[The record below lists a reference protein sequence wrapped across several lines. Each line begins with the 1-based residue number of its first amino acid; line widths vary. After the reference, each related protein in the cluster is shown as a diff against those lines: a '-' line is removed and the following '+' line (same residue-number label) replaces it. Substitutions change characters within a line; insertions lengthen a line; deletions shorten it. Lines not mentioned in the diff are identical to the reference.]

1 MARGGSLGCVAGPR
15 ICATSLGGTMKPA
28 RALLLVG
35 IMLPSVS
42 HVSAQVRP
50 AATGVDYTVVLKR
63 QLRSLVTA
71 QETYWADH
79 GTYTTDVSA
88 LGIYKPRGA
97 ATDSV
102 WIQVIQ
108 AGGRSWWGRAIHCG
122 RRGKSCGIYVG
133 QMEDFTAPP
142 ATDAAKA
149 QPQH

>member
-1 MARGGSLGCVAGPR
+1 MLFRS
-15 ICATSLGGTMKPA
+15 PA
-28 RALLLVG
+28 HALLLAG
-35 IMLPSVS
+35 IIFPSVS
-42 HVSAQVRP
+42 PISAQVRP
-50 AATGVDYTVVLKR
+50 AATGVDYTALMKR

-108 AGGRSWWGRAIHCG
+108 AGGRSWWGRAIH
-122 RRGKSCGIYVG
+122 RAQQGKSCIIYIG
-133 QMEDFTAPP
+133 QMDDFTAPP

-149 QPQH
+149 RAQNEGQPICDPI